1 MAPPVALPV
10 DTVETE
16 TRYALGMAYKDMG
29 LWEEAKEE
37 FLLSMKDSSFFVDSC
52 MMMALCCKEQGHPEQ
67 AVQLLERLI
76 ADSRC
81 RGGNA
86 QLVRYELA
94 LLYEKTGASDRAL
107 SMYQSIPTF
116 HDVPRRVEALRLQP
130 ANGNGHPSVSAST
143 PSSSLPLGR

>member
-1 MAPPVALPV
+1 
-10 DTVETE
+10 
-16 TRYALGMAYKDMG
+16 MAYKDMG

-37 FLLSMKDSSFFVDSC
+37 FLSSMKDSGFFVDSC

-86 QLVRYELA
+86 QLVRYELG
-94 LLYEKTGASDRAL
+94 LLYEKTGARDRAL
-107 SMYQSIPTF
+107 SMYQSISTF
-116 HDVPRRVEALRLQP
+116 HDVPRRVEALRLQLV
-130 ANGNGHPSVSAST
+130 NGNAHTGVSAAT
-143 PSSSLPLGR
+143 QSSSFPLAGR